1 MKRVRANPGEG
12 TRLREEILA
21 AAEALLVE
29 RGSEEALTLRA
40 VAGRTGVSTPS
51 VYLHF
56 ADKEQLIEAVCLRAW
71 DELERRMREAAQGI
85 DDPFWALGRCGHVYV
100 RFALDHPV
108 QYRVLMMRQG
118 SGSAATACFGY
129 IVEAVSACVASGA
142 LRGDPQT
149 LALGLW
155 SAAHGC
161 ASLLISQPSF
171 PWPEDLDAFIDDTV
185 WMAGLG
191 TAIASRL
198 SRRRVLPGVAAELD
212 AFADRLNG

>member
-12 TRLREEILA
+12 VRLREEILA
-21 AAEALLVE
+21 AAEELLVE
-29 RGSEEALTLRA
+29 TGREGALTLRA

-56 ADKEQLIEAVCLRAW
+56 ADKDALIEAVCLRAW
-71 DELERRMREAAQGI
+71 DELERRMRDAARGVG
-85 DDPFWALGRCGHVYV
+85 DPFRALGRCGRVYV
-100 RFALDHPV
+100 RFALDHPA

-118 SGSAATACFGY
+118 SGSAAEACFGY
-129 IVEAVSACVASGA
+129 MVEAVSACVAAGV

-161 ASLLISQPSF
+161 ASLVISQPSF
-171 PWPEDLDAFIDDTV
+171 PWPENLDAFIDDTV
-185 WMAGLG
+185 RMAGFG
-191 TAIASRL
+191 TALASRL
-198 SRRRVLPGVAAELD
+198 PRHGISTEIAAELD
-212 AFADRLNG
+212 AFAARLTE

>member
-12 TRLREEILA
+12 VRLREEILA
-21 AAEALLVE
+21 AAEELLVE
-29 RGSEEALTLRA
+29 TGREGALTLRA

-56 ADKEQLIEAVCLRAW
+56 ADKDALIEAVCLRAW
-71 DELERRMREAAQGI
+71 DELERRMRDAARGVG
-85 DDPFWALGRCGHVYV
+85 DPFRALGRCGRVYV
-100 RFALDHPV
+100 RFALDHPA

-118 SGSAATACFGY
+118 SGSAAEACFGY
-129 IVEAVSACVASGA
+129 MVEAVSACVAAGV

-161 ASLLISQPSF
+161 ASLVISQPSF
-171 PWPEDLDAFIDDTV
+171 PWPENLDAFIDDTV
-185 WMAGLG
+185 RMAGFG
-191 TAIASRL
+191 TALASRL
-198 SRRRVLPGVAAELD
+198 PRHGISAEIAAELD
-212 AFADRLNG
+212 AFAARLTE

>member
-1 MKRVRANPGEG
+1 MKRVRANRGQG
-12 TRLREEILA
+12 VRLREEILA

-29 RGSEEALTLRA
+29 VGSEEALTLRA

-56 ADKEQLIEAVCLRAW
+56 ADKDQLIEAVCLRAW
-71 DELERRMREAAQGI
+71 DELERRMREAARGI
-85 DDPFWALGRCGHVYV
+85 EDPFWALGQCGRVYV

-118 SGSAATACFGY
+118 SGSAAAACFGY

-161 ASLLISQPSF
+161 ASLVISQPSF
-171 PWPEDLDAFIDDTV
+171 PWPEDLDSFIDDTV
-185 WMAGLG
+185 WMAGFG

-198 SRRRVLPGVAAELD
+198 PRHGVSTEVVAALD
-212 AFADRLNG
+212 DFAERLTG

>member
-12 TRLREEILA
+12 LRLREQILA
-21 AAEALLVE
+21 AAEELLVE
-29 RGSEEALTLRA
+29 TGREEALTLRA

-56 ADKEQLIEAVCLRAW
+56 ADKDALIEAVCLRAW
-71 DELERRMREAAQGI
+71 DELERRMREAARGI
-85 DDPFWALGRCGHVYV
+85 DDPFRALGRCGRVYV
-100 RFALDHPV
+100 RFALDHAA

-118 SGSAATACFGY
+118 SGSAAEACFGY
-129 IVEAVSACVASGA
+129 MVEAVSACVAAGV

-185 WMAGLG
+185 RMAGFG
-191 TAIASRL
+191 TALASRL
-198 SRRRVLPGVAAELD
+198 PRHGISTEVVAELD
-212 AFADRLNG
+212 AFAARLTE

>member
-12 TRLREEILA
+12 VRLREEILA
-21 AAEALLVE
+21 AAEELLVE
-29 RGSEEALTLRA
+29 TGRESALTLRA

-56 ADKEQLIEAVCLRAW
+56 AGKEELIEAVCLRAW
-71 DELERRMREAAQGI
+71 DELERRMRAATRGVA
-85 DDPFWALGRCGHVYV
+85 DPFRALGRCGRVYV
-100 RFALDHPV
+100 RFALDHPA

-118 SGSAATACFGY
+118 SGSAAEACFGY
-129 IVEAVSACVASGA
+129 MVEAVSACVAAGV

-171 PWPEDLDAFIDDTV
+171 PWPEGLDAFIDDTV
-185 WMAGLG
+185 RMAGFG
-191 TAIASRL
+191 TAVASRL
-198 SRRRVLPGVAAELD
+198 PRHGISTEVVAELD
-212 AFADRLNG
+212 AFAARLAE